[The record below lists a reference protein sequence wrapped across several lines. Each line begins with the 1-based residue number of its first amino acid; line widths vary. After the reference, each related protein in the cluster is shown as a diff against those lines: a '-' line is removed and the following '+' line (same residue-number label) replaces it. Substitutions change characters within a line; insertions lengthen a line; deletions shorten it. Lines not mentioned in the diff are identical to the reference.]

1 MANYFTLTLDTTGPA
16 NPQIKIENGAL
27 YTTTQLVSCSIST
40 SDSVTTGYQ
49 MKVWGNVDKTHDTD
63 VQDTEVASTWITYGT
78 SKQVKLSTTDGNKT
92 VYLKIRDDVHNPSA
106 QASASIILDT
116 DAPAVTIS
124 GPDVVKISKQTGKDE
139 ASFSFQVN
147 EVFDEYKVKVVASSA
162 ATHDAG
168 TVIPTTAG
176 STNMSGTVGSYP
188 ADTAINCKIK
198 GADLETASTGDGE
211 KTIKV
216 FAKDKAGQWSA

>member
-27 YTTTQLVSCSIST
+27 YTTNQLVLCSIST

-106 QASASIILDT
+106 QASANIILDT

-124 GPDVVKISKQTGKDE
+124 GPDVSKISKQTGKDE

-198 GADLETASTGDGE
+198 GADLETASTGDGA

-216 FAKDKAGQWSA
+216 FAKDKSGQWSA